1 MSNKMMLLL
10 LPLLQNCFKLE
21 TIQVGV
27 RGLWD
32 PERWHLDSKQSG
44 TPTEEEGLKPG
55 GMELPKRR
63 LGDPRERVRKE
74 QDGIVLSPQRR
85 SFNSGC
91 YVPANQPTSKCPG
104 SPREGTVHREV
115 PVRRIGSGRI
125 LSRDTW
131 DYRMDPE
138 QPDFVPQRSTLQ
150 GRDRDKEGGMFNRR
164 FPVDHDKEKDRKGR
178 YSDRRRTSSDYREEE
193 PEWFSGGPTS
203 QHDTIELHGFD
214 DNIQEH
220 GGYETTTKMS
230 M

>member
-1 MSNKMMLLL
+1 M
-10 LPLLQNCFKLE
+10 
-21 TIQVGV
+21 

-104 SPREGTVHREV
+104 SPRAKNHRVSGPMVQEYAKKTVSCLLLLGEARLEADV
-115 PVRRIGSGRI
+115 KARPLSWIPVEPRYVRSVEPW
-125 LSRDTW
+125 SRLAKW
-131 DYRMDPE
+131 G
-138 QPDFVPQRSTLQ
+138 Q
-150 GRDRDKEGGMFNRR
+150 N
-164 FPVDHDKEKDRKGR
+164 
-178 YSDRRRTSSDYREEE
+178 
-193 PEWFSGGPTS
+193 
-203 QHDTIELHGFD
+203 
-214 DNIQEH
+214 
-220 GGYETTTKMS
+220 
-230 M
+230 